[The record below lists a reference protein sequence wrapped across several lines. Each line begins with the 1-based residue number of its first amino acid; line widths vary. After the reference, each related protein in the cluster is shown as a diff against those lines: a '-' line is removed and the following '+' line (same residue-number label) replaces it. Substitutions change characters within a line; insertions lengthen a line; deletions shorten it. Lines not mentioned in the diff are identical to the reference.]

1 MNLLKDKIAL
11 VTGGSRGLGRR
22 TALLFAEEGATV
34 IFTDLQENDSS
45 RELLAELQK
54 MQPRSMFIASN
65 AADYEDT
72 LRVADIVQK
81 EFGRLDVL
89 VNNAGYGYF
98 GALETVPLEEGRK
111 QMDVNLFGMVSLTR
125 RVIPVM
131 RSQGT
136 GRIVNVSSVAGRMCF
151 CFGGWYNISKYAVEA
166 FSDVLRM
173 ETKPFGTQVV
183 IIEPGWAQTEWGLI
197 AAAHLRESSAG
208 TIYEDMAEG
217 EASLLAYAFGHLR
230 FPSPMG
236 VAKAVVKASLSR
248 RPRLRYH
255 PGGGGVALLVLR
267 KLLPARVWDSLL
279 LSALRLMARKKK

>member
-1 MNLLKDKIAL
+1 MPMKKAQPKVIL
-11 VTGGSRGLGRR
+11 VTGASSGIGKEAAVLLAGAGHKVYGAARR
-22 TALLFAEEGATV
+22 TAQISEGVTPLYLDISDEASIDAALETLLREE
-34 IFTDLQENDSS
+34 
-45 RELLAELQK
+45 
-54 MQPRSMFIASN
+54 
-65 AADYEDT
+65 
-72 LRVADIVQK
+72 
-81 EFGRLDVL
+81 GRLDVL

-279 LSALRLMARKKK
+279 LSALRLMAKKKK